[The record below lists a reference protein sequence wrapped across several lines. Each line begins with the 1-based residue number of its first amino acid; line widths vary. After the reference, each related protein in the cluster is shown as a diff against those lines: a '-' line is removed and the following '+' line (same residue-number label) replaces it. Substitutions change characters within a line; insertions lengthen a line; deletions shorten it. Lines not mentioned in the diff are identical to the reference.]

1 MASALTLGATVFGV
15 IFLLE
20 LPDKTAVAVVLL
32 ATRHRPFPV
41 LLGAAAAFVV
51 QSAIAVF
58 AGSLFGL
65 LPRVPIRIGA
75 GLLFLGMAALVIRR
89 NLRASASQEALE
101 IENEERKHRTP
112 ILTAFMVVFVAEWGD
127 LTQLATAALQARYR
141 QPLIIFVSATLALWA
156 VSLLAILLGNRL
168 GALVPQRPLQ
178 LTAAGI
184 MTVVAVALITGLFG

>member
-20 LPDKTAVAVVLL
+20 LPDKTAVAVLLL

-41 LLGAAAAFVV
+41 LLGTAAAFVV
-51 QSAIAVF
+51 QSVIAVF
-58 AGSLFGL
+58 AGSIFGL
-65 LPRVPIRIGA
+65 LPRVPVRIGA

-101 IENEERKHRTP
+101 IEREEQKHKAP

-141 QPLIIFVSATLALWA
+141 QPLVIFVSATLALWA
-156 VSLLAILLGNRL
+156 VSLLAIVLGNRL

-178 LTAAGI
+178 LTGAGI
-184 MTVVAVALITGLFG
+184 MTLVAVALISGLFG

>member
-41 LLGAAAAFVV
+41 LLGTAAAFVV
-51 QSAIAVF
+51 QSAVAVF

-89 NLRASASQEALE
+89 NLRASATREALE
-101 IENEERKHRTP
+101 VEKEERRHRTP

-127 LTQLATAALQARYR
+127 LTQLATGALQARYR

-184 MTVVAVALITGLFG
+184 MTVVALALITGLFG